1 MPQIASIREA
11 AVEAAEK
18 QQRDTSNRLEEQRR
32 TAEEKGA
39 STAQL
44 LKETQDELKQ
54 VRTYDTLGVLCV
66 IRAPLFCLTVQACTR
81 SAPPSLRRRFKTDA

>member
-1 MPQIASIREA
+1 M
-11 AVEAAEK
+11 EAAEK
-18 QQRDTSNRLEEQRR
+18 QQRETSNRLEEQRR

-54 VRTYDTLGVLCV
+54 VEDRNRHSLC
-66 IRAPLFCLTVQACTR
+66 Q
-81 SAPPSLRRRFKTDA
+81 SPPVWCRNVGSRVFV